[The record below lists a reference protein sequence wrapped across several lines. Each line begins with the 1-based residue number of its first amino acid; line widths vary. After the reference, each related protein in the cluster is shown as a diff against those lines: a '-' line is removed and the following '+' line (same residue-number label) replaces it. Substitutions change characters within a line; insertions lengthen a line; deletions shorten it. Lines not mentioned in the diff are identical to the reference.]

1 MKVLPVTAFDEHP
14 VRIITAPRGGDLLL
28 LTDNGAKE
36 QHRQEPSLSAPRAP
50 KPPFYR
56 QAKRGRVKRGQR
68 KEREPVCTGW
78 CSLLRFR
85 GVQEMG
91 NRESMGQCRVGL

>member
-1 MKVLPVTAFDEHP
+1 MKVLPITTFDEHP

-28 LTDNGAKE
+28 LTENEAKE

-56 QAKRGRVKRGQR
+56 PRERVKRGQR

-85 GVQEMG
+85 GMQETG
-91 NRESMGQCRVGL
+91 NGESMGQCRVGL